1 VVHLAHFEG
10 LGYDSSSVK
19 HRAAFPPTSILL
31 TSQEATCRTFF
42 DIGASSSTAAMRIY
56 LQKAC
61 LNCISGV
68 MQLPCREVNGHTL
81 S

>member
-1 VVHLAHFEG
+1 MVHLAHFEG

-42 DIGASSSTAAMRIY
+42 RHRSIVLTCRDAY
-56 LQKAC
+56 LP
-61 LNCISGV
+61 SEG
-68 MQLPCREVNGHTL
+68 L